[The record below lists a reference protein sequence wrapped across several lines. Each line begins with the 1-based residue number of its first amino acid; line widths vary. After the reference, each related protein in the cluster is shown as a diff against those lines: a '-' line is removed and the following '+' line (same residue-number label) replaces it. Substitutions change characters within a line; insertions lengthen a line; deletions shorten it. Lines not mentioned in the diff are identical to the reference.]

1 MKRTY
6 KFDDN
11 DSVVFRGDGE
21 PRTAKTLLRRLNEF
35 SESHQLVDDDFSLGG
50 LVGELETEMATILGK
65 PAAIFMPTGTLA
77 NHLAIRKHAG
87 THGRAVV
94 QEQSHIFNDTGD
106 SIQRLSGINLVP
118 LAQNRVYFDANELDN
133 IKNKEESFDK
143 NVSFIKDSFLQYNRF
158 DPNKNFENFI
168 LGSSNKLAYE
178 ASKKV
183 TQDLAY
189 YNPLYLYGGVGMGK
203 THLLN
208 AIGLNLKQ
216 KKKVMFISAER
227 FMYQFV
233 KSIKSNE
240 MVKFKDYF
248 RNTDVLLIDD
258 IQFMNGKEAMQEEF
272 FHTFNALIDK
282 RSQII
287 VSADRPPNKLSR
299 IQERI
304 KSRFSGGLV
313 IDVQNADFEL
323 RYNIIKAKT
332 DELKLFHSNQ
342 INISEEIQKF
352 ICLEITSS
360 IRELVGALNRV
371 VSFSKI
377 YNKIPSLPETKIILK
392 DLLNLS
398 ENKVTIDLI
407 QTNVCEFFKISK
419 NEMLSP
425 RRSRYLVRPRQTAIY
440 LAKLL
445 TSKSLP
451 EIGRAFSN
459 RDHTTVIHS
468 VKTIEKLKKEDNELN
483 LNIDSLKSKILYNK
497 QNEI

>member
-1 MKRTY
+1 MKNIFKEQNLKHQDKKLEWKDIQSEMKKKFGLDIYDSWLKKIVFVDEFNNYILISVPTRFIRDWITSRYLDQILSIIQIY
-6 KFDDN
+6 KKEINRIEFSIKEKIVDQN
-11 DSVVFRGDGE
+11 DS
-21 PRTAKTLLRRLNEF
+21 KNILN
-35 SESHQLVDDDFSLGG
+35 
-50 LVGELETEMATILGK
+50 
-65 PAAIFMPTGTLA
+65 
-77 NHLAIRKHAG
+77 
-87 THGRAVV
+87 
-94 QEQSHIFNDTGD
+94 ND
-106 SIQRLSGINLVP
+106 V
-118 LAQNRVYFDANELDN
+118 EKN
-133 IKNKEESFDK
+133 I
-143 NVSFIKDSFLQYNRF
+143 SFIKDSFLQYNRF
-158 DPNKNFENFI
+158 DKNKNFETFVI
-168 LGSSNKLAYE
+168 GSSNKLAFE

-183 TQDLAY
+183 TQDLSY

-208 AIGLNLKQ
+208 AIGLNLKE
-216 KKKVMFISAER
+216 KNRVMFISAER
-227 FMYQFV
+227 FMYHFV

-287 VSADRPPNKLSR
+287 VSADRPPNKLTR

-313 IDVQNADFEL
+313 IDIQNTNFDL
-323 RYNIIKAKT
+323 RYKILNSKIH
-332 DELKLFHSNQ
+332 ELKLFNSIQ
-342 INISEEIQKF
+342 ANISEEIKKF
-352 ICLEITSS
+352 ICSEIRTS
-360 IRELVGALNRV
+360 IRELVGALNRII
-371 VSFSKI
+371 SFSRI
-377 YNKIPSLPETKIILK
+377 YNKVPSLPETKTILK
-392 DLLNLS
+392 DLLNLP
-398 ENKVTIDLI
+398 ENKVTIDVI
-407 QTNVCEFFKISK
+407 QTSVCEFFKISK
-419 NEMLSP
+419 NEMLSS

-440 LAKLL
+440 LSKIL

-468 VKTIEKLKKEDNELN
+468 VKTIEKLREEDKELN
-483 LNIDSLKSKILYNK
+483 FNIDNLKSKILYNN